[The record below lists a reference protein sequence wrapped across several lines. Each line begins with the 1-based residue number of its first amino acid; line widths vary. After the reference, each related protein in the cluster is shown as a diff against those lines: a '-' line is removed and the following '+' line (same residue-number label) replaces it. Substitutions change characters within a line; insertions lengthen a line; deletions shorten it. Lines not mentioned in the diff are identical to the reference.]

1 MTIIYLTT
9 ASSLP
14 WTVPSDWDSAN
25 NSIECIGGGGGA
37 ALDVAM
43 VQYGA
48 GGGGGGYSKIN
59 NLSLVPGGSVTFQVG
74 AGGAAGSNGTD
85 GSAGGDTWFN
95 GTTFIGS
102 SVGAK
107 GGGGG
112 QHGGAPS
119 YLAIGGGGGAAANG
133 SGSTTYSGGHGGP
146 TTTSGND
153 GGGGGAAGPYGN
165 GGNGGT
171 GGSNQSTQG
180 GAGGGGADGGS
191 AGSAPSGSNG
201 GTGGTGANS
210 GGAGGN
216 GANANGGTAAT
227 NGGDGTEWD
236 LLHGAGGGGG
246 GAGAGGTNAG
256 GNGGLYGG
264 GGGSS
269 GVSGYGNGADGL
281 IVITYTPAVVADAVM
296 RLEALIRQRG
306 WSNGSLTAELLDR
319 LRSNG
324 TVPIEGQC
332 NIAQTGDSQLLSES
346 LAHALSDAEAP
357 VENLGSENV
366 TGHQVVPLDALTRRL
381 RDNLPMAE
389 VVARGLAHLVL
400 PTENT
405 GQATA
410 IVDALLVAETGGV
423 LGAEMTLSDEAQ
435 LATRGENSTLDEF
448 WITLLVQIA
457 FNRFL
462 RSPGRARLLP
472 RWQR

>member
-9 ASSLP
+9 ASSSP
-14 WTVPSDWDSAN
+14 WTVPSDWSSTDN
-25 NSIECIGGGGGA
+25 TIECIGGGGGA
-37 ALDVAM
+37 AFDVATI
-43 VQYGA
+43 QYGA

-59 NLSLVPGGSVTFQVG
+59 NVSLVPGGSVTFQVG

-85 GSAGGDTWFN
+85 GIAGGDTWFN
-95 GTTFIGS
+95 GTTFTGS

-112 QHGGAPS
+112 LHGGAPS
-119 YLAIGGGGGAAANG
+119 YLATGGGGGAVA
-133 SGSTTYSGGHGGP
+133 SGIGTTTYSGGNGGP
-146 TTTSGND
+146 TTASGD
-153 GGGGGAAGPYGN
+153 DGGGGAAGPYGN

-171 GGSNQSTQG
+171 GGSDQSTQG
-180 GAGGGGADGGS
+180 GAGGGGADDGS
-191 AGSAPSGSNG
+191 AGSAPSGSSGGPGEAGANG
-201 GTGGTGANS
+201 GGSGGT
-210 GGAGGN
+210 

-227 NGGDGTEWD
+227 NGGNGTEWD
-236 LLHGAGGGGG
+236 ASHGAGGGG

-256 GNGGLYGG
+256 GNGGLFGG

-281 IVITYTPAVVADAVM
+281 IVITYTAAVVADATM
-296 RLEALIRQRG
+296 RLEAPIRQVG

-319 LRSNG
+319 LRSDG
-324 TVPIEGQC
+324 VVPSECQVS
-332 NIAQTGDSQLLSES
+332 IAQTGDSELLSES
-346 LAHALSDAEAP
+346 LAYAPSDTEAP
-357 VENLGSENV
+357 VENLGLENV
-366 TGHQVVPLDALTRRL
+366 TGHQVVPLESLTNRL

-389 VVARGLAHLVL
+389 IIARGPAHLVL
-400 PTENT
+400 STENV

-410 IVDALLVAETGGV
+410 IVDALLVAEIGGA
-423 LGAEMTLSDEAQ
+423 LSAEMTLPNETQ

-448 WITLLVQIA
+448 WITPLVQIA

-462 RSPGRARLLP
+462 RSPGRVRLLP